1 MRSLDE
7 QPGSLEGT
15 PYREL
20 RLLEEV
26 GATPDLSQRTLAHRL
41 GVALGMANLLLRHL
55 ARKGYIRVTR
65 VGPRR
70 WAYALTPAGIARK
83 LQLAIA
89 YVEGFLDHYRRVRLL
104 LREDLGAL
112 ALDSESRVA
121 IYGRGELAE
130 LVFLAL
136 KDMGVTRISVFDQ
149 HGHDSPF
156 LGMPVHPLKGIVPGD
171 YVKVVVAESGDVDAR
186 CRELWS
192 VGVPREQT
200 VTLLGRR
207 PRKGHSDSTRT
218 QRKGK
223 P

>member
-7 QPGSLEGT
+7 QLSSLEGT

-26 GATPDLSQRTLAHRL
+26 GATSDLSQRTLAHRL
-41 GVALGMANLLLRHL
+41 GVALGVANLLLRNL

-83 LQLAIA
+83 FQLAIA
-89 YVEGFLDHYRRVRLL
+89 YVDGFLDHYRRVRLL

-121 IYGRGELAE
+121 IYGRSELAE

-136 KDMGVTRISVFDQ
+136 KDMGVTRISIFDRD
-149 HGHDSPF
+149 GHDSLL
-156 LGMPVHPLKGIVPGD
+156 LGMPVQPLTAIVPGE
-171 YVKVVVAESGDVDAR
+171 YVKVVVAESGDLDTR
-186 CRELWS
+186 CRELRAA
-192 VGVPREQT
+192 GMPQEQI
-200 VTLLGRR
+200 VTLLSRR
-207 PRKGHSDSTRT
+207 PRKGRSDEGRT
-218 QRKGK
+218 HRKGT